1 MGSSAE
7 CSEVVDWAGV
17 AKEAGMEAE
26 ARVAEVRV
34 VEAKEEA
41 VKVAAKVAAMVEVT
55 EAVATEGAVMAEV
68 TEVVTEVEA
77 RVAAVRVVVVRVAVA
92 RVAGMAEEVR
102 VEGARAGV
110 ETVAAMV
117 AVATAEEEMAVE
129 VGACGTS
136 RTAHG
141 GGWPP
146 KRADAAS
153 GNEEGRPHQVGVVR
167 RRKAAAV

>member
-1 MGSSAE
+1 MTETAGRLEAGGLERAPLVGSSAE

-55 EAVATEGAVMAEV
+55 EAVATEGAVTAEV

-77 RVAAVRVVVVRVAVA
+77 RVAAVRVAVEMAAEATAVAVRVEV
-92 RVAGMAEEVR
+92 VMAEE
-102 VEGARAGV
+102 G
-110 ETVAAMV
+110 
-117 AVATAEEEMAVE
+117 
-129 VGACGTS
+129 
-136 RTAHG
+136 
-141 GGWPP
+141 
-146 KRADAAS
+146 
-153 GNEEGRPHQVGVVR
+153 
-167 RRKAAAV
+167 